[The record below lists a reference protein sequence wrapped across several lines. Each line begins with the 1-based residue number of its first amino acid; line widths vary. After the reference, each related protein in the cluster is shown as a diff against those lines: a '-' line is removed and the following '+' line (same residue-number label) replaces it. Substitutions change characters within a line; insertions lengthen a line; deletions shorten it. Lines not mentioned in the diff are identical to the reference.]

1 MNKPFCLISGPVF
14 NRSGYG
20 DWTTAVA
27 KSIIRYDKYDV
38 SIIPQKWGNCQSK
51 RFLDD
56 LIDPEDKFLATKIL
70 KEPLRKQPD
79 LFIQLSI
86 PNEFQRVGKYNI
98 GMTAGIE
105 TSVSPGDF
113 IEGINKVDLTI
124 ALSNHAKNVFLN
136 TQMKKQLPDG
146 RQEEISVKKPI
157 EVCFWGADT
166 RVYKKTDEKNDS
178 IDQIMDKIPEEFAFL
193 FIGQWTHPGLYH
205 DRKDIGNLIKSF
217 CETFNNNND
226 KKPCLILK
234 TSGIGFSTIDR
245 FDMLN
250 RINEIRSSVGENCPN
265 VYLIHGELLDV
276 EMNALFNHSK
286 VKCHIS
292 FTHGEGYGHP
302 ILLQT
307 LSGKP
312 VITPNW
318 SGHLDFLNP
327 EYAEFFPGSL
337 VDIDPKSA
345 NQWLLKESKWFKVS
359 YNLAKDKIKSIY
371 YNYNGNKKIKENA
384 ELLRKENMEKFNIES
399 MDKKLWSLLDQY
411 VPKFSVENQFVLPK
425 LKLSNDGSPS
435 EGTKLTLPKLK
446 VM

>member
-38 SIIPQKWGNCQSK
+38 SIVPQKWGNCQSK

-56 LIDPEDKFLATKIL
+56 LTDPGDRILATKIL
-70 KEPLRKQPD
+70 REPLKRQPD

-86 PNEFQRVGKYNI
+86 PNEFQRIGKYNI

-105 TSVSPGDF
+105 TDTCPGDF
-113 IEGINKVDLTI
+113 LEGLNKVDLTI
-124 ALSNHAKNVFLN
+124 ALSNHVKNVFLN
-136 TQMKKQLPDG
+136 TKMTKQLPDG
-146 RQEEISVKKPI
+146 RQEQIVVKNPI

-166 RVYKKTDEKNDS
+166 KIYKKTDEQVDS
-178 IDQIMDKIPEEFAFL
+178 IEKIMQKIPEEFAFL
-193 FIGQWTHPGLYH
+193 FVGQWTHPGLYH

-234 TSGIGFSTIDR
+234 SSGIGFSTIDR
-245 FDMLN
+245 FDVLN
-250 RINEIRSSVGENCPN
+250 RVEEIRKSIKGNCPN
-265 VYLIHGELLDV
+265 VYVIHGELNDI

-286 VKCHIS
+286 VKCHLS

-302 ILLQT
+302 LLLQS

-312 VITPNW
+312 LLAPNW
-318 SGHLDFLNP
+318 SGHLDFLNTNYT
-327 EYAEFFPGSL
+327 ELFPGSL
-337 VDIDPKSA
+337 VNIDPKSA

-371 YNYNGNKKIKENA
+371 YNYNSNKKIKDNA
-384 ELLRKENMEKFNIES
+384 ELLRKENMEKFNVEA
-399 MDKKLWSLLDQY
+399 MDKRLWELLDQY
-411 VPKFSVENQFVLPK
+411 VPKFSVENKFVLPK
-425 LKLSNDGSPS
+425 LKLSTDLTTGETN
-435 EGTKLTLPKLK
+435 KLTLPKLK
-446 VM
+446 IV